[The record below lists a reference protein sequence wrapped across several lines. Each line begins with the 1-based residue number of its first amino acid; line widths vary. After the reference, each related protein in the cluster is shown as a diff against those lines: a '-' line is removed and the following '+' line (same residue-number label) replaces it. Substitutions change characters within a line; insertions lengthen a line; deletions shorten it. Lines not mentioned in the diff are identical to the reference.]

1 MGWVNHSKGNGT
13 GKKDIRDFYREVL
26 PRPGMTDRETDRMRQ
41 NVIRLTRAVCEH
53 AWGRKF
59 Y

>member
-1 MGWVNHSKGNGT
+1 VNHSKGNGT